1 MSIAIM
7 AFSCSLIV
15 GGRRGP
21 AATWMGEVQG
31 TWRRVC
37 GVEEMG
43 LWFMLIEF
51 ICETY

>member
-1 MSIAIM
+1 MG
-7 AFSCSLIV
+7 FSCSLSV
-15 GGRRGP
+15 GGCREP
-21 AATWMGEVQG
+21 AATWKGEVQG

-43 LWFMLIEF
+43 LWFMLVEY